1 MLLHKIH
8 GHRERIL
15 SLQSTLIKTTGTIRS
30 VGHWSRKSTYLQAI
44 VQVLIYI
51 VCACGLC
58 GTCLVLAKSFTA
70 FVSLFAA
77 SFRLIS
83 GSRAPN
89 NPEWCPMSPSIGDR
103 KVLSACNED

>member
-51 VCACGLC
+51 GVCVCVRPVWHLSGSCEILH
-58 GTCLVLAKSFTA
+58 
-70 FVSLFAA
+70 
-77 SFRLIS
+77 SFRQSFCSFFPVDI
-83 GSRAPN
+83 RQ
-89 NPEWCPMSPSIGDR
+89 PS
-103 KVLSACNED
+103 SEQS